1 MSIKSIAD
9 IANSNIVEFESVSE
23 TEGSAFM
30 STSNFRDTIKN
41 SRKIFKFLERN
52 GFKHTH
58 PVSHY
63 GSVGG
68 TWENKETSASFQV
81 IIRYGDMVIVR
92 EG

>member
-1 MSIKSIAD
+1 MNIKSIAD
-9 IANSNIVEFESVSE
+9 IANSNIVEFES
-23 TEGSAFM
+23 
-30 STSNFRDTIKN
+30 
-41 SRKIFKFLERN
+41 
-52 GFKHTH
+52 
-58 PVSHY
+58 VSHY